1 MSEQYPQLGI
11 TKNNFVN
18 VFYYDSD
25 QMLGSILTKFG
36 TQAFGYKLLVKFVNP
51 LSAKGQ

>member
-1 MSEQYPQLGI
+1 MSEQYPYLGI
-11 TKNNFVN
+11 TKNQFCLYN
-18 VFYYDSD
+18 SD

-51 LSAKGQ
+51 LSAKGR